1 MNMQRS
7 RDWLDQAKR
16 DLEHARRSIDL
27 GHFEWACFA
36 SQQAAEKAL
45 KALHLRQGTVAWGHS
60 VFELLDGLL
69 EGHRPAADLL
79 DRAKVLDRFYIPS
92 RYANAHPSGPPYRY
106 YTHADAEQAVAIA
119 EEIVAYCERQILQAG

>member
-1 MNMQRS
+1 MQRS

-16 DLEHARRSIDL
+16 DLEHARQSIGL

-45 KALHLRQGTVAWGHS
+45 KALHLHQGTVAWGHS
-60 VFELLDGLL
+60 VFELLDGLP
-69 EGHRPAADLL
+69 EEQRPAAELL
-79 DRAKVLDRFYIPS
+79 DGARVLDRFYIPP

-106 YTHADAEQAVAIA
+106 YTRADAEQAVAIA
-119 EEIVAYCERQILQAG
+119 EEIVAHCERQILQAG